1 MDIAVI
7 LNKKVSLQADTW
19 AKIDQE
25 VPIGDMLKEIRS
37 DKYAQKINFLRKLL
51 NQGNQEAYGIHK
63 KTLPCVTVCATFN
76 GDRKKDNIKEYNY
89 LIVLDIDKLVTE
101 EFQRVKQ
108 VFQSNNYVF
117 SFWESPSG
125 NGLKGLV
132 AIAYDFPISPAN
144 LDQAHKSAFK
154 KLSDYFNSEY
164 NIELDESGSDT
175 TRLCFLS
182 YDPGIV
188 IKDQITGFGVKE
200 ADLIDSIRKSSGE
213 QGSVKAY
220 KRSRDTL
227 FNPLNKNK
235 ALNRKTMQSI
245 IKYLEKRQISI
256 TASYD
261 EWYKVAY
268 AIADT
273 FTYDIGEKYFLGLC
287 KLDGAK
293 YHEENC
299 RNMLKYS
306 YGNRTGQLTFS
317 TIIYF
322 ANQKGY
328 LTNTQRS
335 EVSKTVPD

>member
-1 MDIAVI
+1 MDITVV

-25 VPIGDMLKEIRS
+25 VSISDILNEIRS
-37 DKYAQKINFLRKLL
+37 EKYAQKVNFLRKLL
-51 NQGNQEAYGIHK
+51 NQGNQEGYGMHK
-63 KTLPCVTVCATFN
+63 KTMPCVTFCATFN
-76 GDRKKDNIKEYNY
+76 SGRKKDDIKEYNY
-89 LIVLDIDKLVTE
+89 LIVLDIDKLAAE

-108 VFQSNNYVF
+108 VFQSDSYVF

-125 NGLKGLV
+125 NGIKGLV
-132 AIAYDFPISPAN
+132 AIVYDFPISPPN
-144 LDQAHKSAFK
+144 LDQAHKSAFQ
-154 KLSDYFNSEY
+154 KLSAYFNTEY
-164 NIELDESGSDT
+164 NIDLDESGSDI

-182 YDPGIV
+182 YDKTIV
-188 IKDQITGFGVKE
+188 TKDQITGFRITEK
-200 ADLIDSIRKSSGE
+200 DLVNSVRKSTVGK
-213 QGSVKAY
+213 GPVKAY
-220 KRSRDTL
+220 QSSRDSL

-235 ALNRKTMQSI
+235 AINRKTIQSI
-245 IKYLEKRQISI
+245 IKYLDKRQFSI
-256 TASYD
+256 TSSYE

-273 FTYDIGEKYFLGLC
+273 FTYDIGEKYFLSLC